1 MFLTADDIE
10 NLTGYVQAASQIKW
24 LRKNGITHF
33 VRGDGR
39 PVVPTNAF
47 ERAKAGAP
55 TMPDFAALSKRH

>member
-1 MFLTADDIE
+1 MFLKADDIE

-47 ERAKAGAP
+47 ESVKVDAATTP
-55 TMPDFAALSKRH
+55 NFAALLGRH